1 MTHYLEDFGD
11 LHLPA
16 TFRHRNIHQEVTSTG
31 KCLGIIT
38 DTETGVLDPGPLP
51 PHCLNLPRIGAQM
64 LEHST
69 IPRIG
74 AQEALILLELSNEER
89 MKNSLLLQ

>member
-38 DTETGVLDPGPLP
+38 DTETSAGSWTTS
-51 PHCLNLPRIGAQM
+51 
-64 LEHST
+64 ST
-69 IPRIG
+69 
-74 AQEALILLELSNEER
+74 LSESPQNR
-89 MKNSLLLQ
+89 GSNAGTQYHPQNRSSGSPYFAGTLK